1 MVSFMRILR
10 AEYALAAL
18 VAAPMGWAADSPT
31 LVLDPENFRHDVE
44 SFNRNDIER
53 KINYVDDRSAWEW
66 MKSNI
71 PFFESSDEGLNEIY
85 YFRWWTYR
93 KHLKK
98 TPDGFVVTEFLPDVP
113 WAGRL
118 NTISCSAAHHFYEGR
133 WLRDR
138 RYLADYARFWFRKG
152 GEPQR
157 YSFWAADSIRAWSMV
172 TQDQHLGVEL
182 FPDLVR
188 NYNEWEKTHQDPNG
202 LFWQIDDRD
211 GMEISIG
218 GSGYRPTIN
227 SYMYGDAMAL
237 SDMANWVWPYK
248 PDVAMEFRQKADRL
262 RALVEEK
269 LWDETYGFYKTVPRG
284 DTSERVDVRELIGY
298 VPWYFNLPN
307 PGKEVAWKQL
317 MDPRGFHAPYGPT
330 TAERRHARF
339 MFQNPHECLWN
350 GPSWPFATS
359 QTLVAMANLL
369 NNYKQDYVTK
379 NDYLELLRNY
389 ARSQHLTL
397 PDGRTIPFLDEDLD
411 PLTGRWI
418 ARDQLAEMSPE
429 KQQEKGGQDRGRDY
443 NHSTFNDLIIT
454 GLVGLRPRLDQ
465 WVEIN
470 PLAPEGA
477 LDYFALDAVRY
488 HDVDLT
494 ILYDKTGNRYHKG
507 RGLRVFANGE
517 EIGSAPGLQWMRA
530 KLPDAA
536 GGWRKYEGNPLIGGG
551 KLGTVFDI
559 AMLREDGKYRM
570 WGSWR
575 PKGSLALFESADGIH
590 WTEPELVFPPNRAT
604 GWEDDINR
612 PAVVKRSDGYHLWYT
627 GQAGGKSSI
636 GYATSPDGKNWKRMR
651 DKPVVWPEAPWEKES
666 VMCPSVIWDQTSGLF
681 RMWYS
686 GGDKYEP
693 DAIGYATSPD
703 GLHWTKSP
711 TPVFRPEPGNVWE
724 QYKVAGAQVFEHG
737 GWFYIVYIGYRD
749 MDHAQIGIARSRD
762 GLTNWVRNPK
772 NPIVRPTQ
780 DGFDQDA
787 CYKPFVIF
795 DGKQWLLWYN
805 GRHGSLER
813 IALVLH
819 EGEDLGF
826 EKAVAASGSLG
837 R

>member
-1 MVSFMRILR
+1 MRVFRTGCVLAALALAPI
-10 AEYALAAL
+10 ALAAER
-18 VAAPMGWAADSPT
+18 PT
-31 LVLDPENFRHDVE
+31 MVLDSENFRHYVE

-53 KINYVDDRSAWEW
+53 KTSYIDNHSSWEW
-66 MKSNI
+66 MKTNI
-71 PFFESSDEGLNEIY
+71 PFFESSDEGLNEMY

-93 KHLKK
+93 KHLKQ

-138 RYLADYARFWFRKG
+138 RYLADYAHFWFRKG

-157 YSFWAADSIRAWSMV
+157 YSFWAADAIRAWSMV
-172 TQDQHLGVEL
+172 TQDQNLGVDL
-182 FPDLVR
+182 FPDLVG
-188 NYNEWEKTHQDPNG
+188 NYREWEKTHQDPNG

-211 GMEISIG
+211 GMEKSIG

-237 SDMANWVWPYK
+237 SDMATWVWPYK
-248 PDVAMEFRQKADRL
+248 RDVAMEFRQKADRL

-269 LWDETYGFYKTVPRG
+269 LWDETYGFYKTLPRG
-284 DTSERVDVRELIGY
+284 DKGDAVDVRELVGY
-298 VPWYFNLPN
+298 VPWYFNLPSS
-307 PGKEVAWKQL
+307 GREIAWKQL
-317 MDPRGFHAPYGPT
+317 MDPLGFYAPFGPT
-330 TAERRHARF
+330 TAERRNPRF
-339 MFQNPHECLWN
+339 MFKDPHECLWN

-369 NNYKQDYVTK
+369 NNYRQDYVNK
-379 NDYLELLRNY
+379 KDYLELLRNY
-389 ARSQHLTL
+389 ARSQHVAL
-397 PDGRTIPFLDEDLD
+397 PDGRSIPFVDEDLD
-411 PLTGRWI
+411 PLTGKWI
-418 ARDQLAEMSPE
+418 ARDQLSEMSPE
-429 KQQEKGGQDRGRDY
+429 LQREKGGKDRGRDY
-443 NHSTFNDLIIT
+443 NHSTFNDLIIS

-465 WVEIN
+465 WVEVN
-470 PLAPEGA
+470 PLVPEGA
-477 LDYFALDAVRY
+477 LDYFALDGVRY

-517 EIGSAPGLQWMRA
+517 EIGSAPGLEWMRA
-530 KLPDAA
+530 KLPNTA

-575 PKGSLALFESADGIH
+575 PKKSLALFESADGIH
-590 WTEPELVFPPNRAT
+590 WSDPSAVFSPNPAT

-612 PAVVKRSDGYHLWYT
+612 PAIVKRADGYHLWYT

-636 GYATSPDGKNWKRMR
+636 GYATSPDGKNWKRMS

-666 VMCPSVIWDQTSGLF
+666 VMCPSVIWDQGSGLF

-686 GGDKYEP
+686 GGDQYEP
-693 DAIGYATSPD
+693 DAIGHATSPD
-703 GLHWTKSP
+703 GLHWTKSHE
-711 TPVFRPEPGNVWE
+711 PVFRPMAENVWE
-724 QYKVAGAQVFEHG
+724 QHKVAGAQVFKHG

-762 GLTNWVRNPK
+762 GLSNWVRNPK
-772 NPIVRPTQ
+772 NPIVRPSQ

-787 CYKPFVIF
+787 CYKPFVLF

-805 GRHGSLER
+805 GRHGSLEQ

-826 EKAVAASGSLG
+826 
-837 R
+837 